1 MLADIR
7 RPVYTGTIKALA
19 LSRWLMHTRL
29 LWCLWLHMRIEIRLL
44 RLRRLW
50 LLWRI
55 QITRTWPVLRQRR
68 LVLMQRASLIVAN
81 GRSHILQPA
90 H

>member
-1 MLADIR
+1 MWRTL
-7 RPVYTGTIKALA
+7 
-19 LSRWLMHTRL
+19 RL
-29 LWCLWLHMRIEIRLL
+29 LRCSISLHLWGAPLLLGLGLWLL

>member
-1 MLADIR
+1 MLL
-7 RPVYTGTIKALA
+7 G
-19 LSRWLMHTRL
+19 
-29 LWCLWLHMRIEIRLL
+29 LWLL

-50 LLWRI
+50 LLRRI